1 MIQYITPCSVR
12 FQHPNTNRG
21 GGPPRRKQTF
31 SMTYL
36 RGKMR
41 FSTKQRLLILITYP
55 ISRAGLPWLNPTVR
69 DIHHGLREQFG
80 IIRTRRHI
88 RRLLQDL
95 EHQAIIKRENP
106 SRQPPYLSFPEQ
118 ATRYMIV
125 DFDRAFQNHLSLLGD
140 AKVIVAR
147 ERRRRKRKEPGACH
161 PEDTLRA

>member
-1 MIQYITPCSVR
+1 MIFSLQYIGSLITR
-12 FQHPNTNRG
+12 FQHPKPREG
-21 GGPPRRKQTF
+21 GSPPRCRGHIF
-31 SMTYL
+31 NYIL

-41 FSTKQRLLILITYP
+41 FNTEQRVLILITYP

-106 SRQPPYLSFPEQ
+106 SRQPPHLSFPEQ
-118 ATRYMIV
+118 AIRYTIV
-125 DFDRAFQNHLSLLGD
+125 DFDRAFQNHLSLLGH
-140 AKVIVAR
+140 AKVILAR
-147 ERRRRKRKEPGACH
+147 ERRRRKRKEA
-161 PEDTLRA
+161 RA